1 MSECF
6 LTRVGFSQHPQQRA
20 EVLLL
25 IRKQVFLFFVFDLR
39 TFNQSFPSILSA
51 SFEAF
56 SILCIPP
63 LT

>member
-20 EVLLL
+20 EVPLL
-25 IRKQVFLFFVFDLR
+25 IRKQVFFFVFDLR